1 MAITPCKHAARS
13 YRERLHCTKAVRCL
27 ARTMT
32 WKDAQGDEIE
42 VAGILPG
49 DDRESAILATLI
61 TGSSTGNIR
70 GKDTTTGVALI
81 EECRMGN

>member
-1 MAITPCKHAARS
+1 
-13 YRERLHCTKAVRCL
+13 
-27 ARTMT
+27 MT
-32 WKDAQGDEIE
+32 GKNAQGDEIE

-61 TGSSTGNIR
+61 TVKLHGHHPREGHHDR
-70 GKDTTTGVALI
+70 RALI